1 MRIKITTDST
11 CDLTSEL
18 LKANDIDVFPL
29 SIIMGEKSLLDG
41 IEIKPEDIYRHVSA
55 GGEITTTS
63 AINVLDY
70 LGYFGKLSPVYDA
83 VIHVN
88 IGSDFSSCH
97 QNAVIAAENFSNVFA
112 VDSKNLS
119 SGQGLVA
126 LEAARLASEGLSAKE
141 IITALESFIPRVDAS
156 FLLSQLDYLAKG
168 GRCSS
173 VAALGA
179 NLLRLKASIEVEGGA
194 MRVWKKYRGAYEKT
208 LMEFVRDRLGQYP
221 AEPGRFLVVH
231 TACPPET
238 VQSVCR
244 EVEAI
249 TGQAPFATPTAG
261 CTICSHCGPCTL
273 GIMYIRK
280 Q

>member
-11 CDLTSEL
+11 CDLTREL

-29 SIIMGEKSLLDG
+29 SIVMGEQSLLDG
-41 IEIKPEDIYRHVSA
+41 IEILPEDIYRHVSA

-70 LGYFGKLSPVYDA
+70 LSYFSKLSPVYDA
-83 VIHVN
+83 VVHVN

-97 QNAVIAAENFSNVFA
+97 QNAVIAAENFSNVYA
-112 VDSKNLS
+112 VDSRNLS

-126 LEAARLASEGLSAKE
+126 LEAARLAGEGLSAKE
-141 IITALESFIPRVDAS
+141 IITALESFIPRVDVS

-179 NLLRLKASIEVEGGA
+179 NLLRLKACIEVDCGA
-194 MRVWKKYRGAYEKT
+194 MRVWKKYRGTYEKT
-208 LMEFVRDRLGQYP
+208 LIEYVRDRLRQSP
-221 AEPGRFLVVH
+221 ADPRQVLVVH
-231 TACPPET
+231 TACPPGAVE
-238 VQSVCR
+238 SVCR
-244 EVEAI
+244 EVEAV
-249 TGQAPFATPTAG
+249 TGSAPFAAPTAG

-273 GIMYIRK
+273 GIMYARK
-280 Q
+280 

>member
-18 LKANDIDVFPL
+18 LKAYDIDVFPL
-29 SIIMGEKSLLDG
+29 SIIMGGKSYLDG
-41 IEIKPEDIYRHVSA
+41 IEIKPENIYRHVDA

-63 AINVLDY
+63 AINVQDY
-70 LGYFGKLSPVYDA
+70 LSYFGKLSPAYDA

-88 IGSDFSSCH
+88 IGSGFSSCY
-97 QNAVIAAENFSNVFA
+97 QNAVIAAESFSNVYA
-112 VDSKNLS
+112 VDSRNLS

-126 LEAARLASEGLSAKE
+126 LEAARLASEGLSGKE
-141 IITALESFIPRVDAS
+141 IITALGSFIPRVDVS

-179 NLLRLKASIEVEGGA
+179 NLLRLKACIEVEGGA
-194 MRVWKKYRGAYEKT
+194 MRVWKKYRGSYEKT
-208 LMEFVRDRLGQYP
+208 LIEFARERLAQNP
-221 AEPGRFLVVH
+221 PEAQRVLVVH
-231 TACPPET
+231 TACPPGVVEA
-238 VQSVCR
+238 VCS
-244 EVEAI
+244 EVESI
-249 TGQAPFATPTAG
+249 TGYAPFATPTAG

-273 GIMYIRK
+273 GIMYVRK
-280 Q
+280 

>member
-18 LKANDIDVFPL
+18 LKANDIDVYPL
-29 SIIMGEKSLLDG
+29 SIIMGGQSYLDG
-41 IEIKPEDIYRHVSA
+41 LEIKPEDIYRHVSA

-63 AINVLDY
+63 AINVQDY

-88 IGSDFSSCH
+88 IGSGFSSCH
-97 QNAVIAAENFSNVFA
+97 QNAVIAAESFQNVYA
-112 VDSKNLS
+112 VDSGNLS

-141 IITALESFIPRVDAS
+141 IITALESFIPRVDVS

-179 NLLRLKASIEVEGGA
+179 NLLRLKACIEVESGA

-208 LMEFVRDRLGQYP
+208 LLEYARERLAQYP
-221 AEPGRFLVVH
+221 PEAQRVLVVH
-231 TACPPET
+231 TACPPGVVEA
-238 VQSVCR
+238 VCR
-244 EVEAI
+244 EVKAV
-249 TGQAPFATPTAG
+249 TGCAPFATPTAG

-280 Q
+280 